1 MEILTIKNLT
11 KKYDKVEVLRNI
23 NMHVTEGEI
32 YGLIGKNGA
41 GKTTLMKA
49 ILGLTDIAGG
59 EIKLWGKTISNMPS
73 LYNRIG
79 ANLDFQGFYPE
90 LSAYENLK
98 VFSNIRG
105 VTKKYAIEEALEKV
119 DLFNEKDKKYK
130 RFSLGMKKRLGLAN
144 AIIHEPEFIILD
156 EPTNGLDPIGISQFR
171 EYLMK
176 ISKEQETTIMISSH
190 LLSEI
195 DIMADRIGV
204 LNEGVLIAEK
214 SIEEIRQGNRTHI
227 KILVTNGELTC
238 GILEKIF
245 HVEDYEVVDKNTIY
259 IYNLKLNREE
269 FSKELAKYGVGIN
282 VNLKEFPEEMQDKA
296 TSLILEGGHEYDRNQ
311 VIAQV
316 MKYFEIN
323 YEKFIQ
329 TCDFTHLLDDYHR
342 ILANLNQPV
351 RVIDGDR
358 SFEGICRGID
368 EKGELLVERQNKEV
382 VKVSAG
388 EVSVRGLYSYV

>member
-1 MEILTIKNLT
+1 
-11 KKYDKVEVLRNI
+11 
-23 NMHVTEGEI
+23 
-32 YGLIGKNGA
+32 
-41 GKTTLMKA
+41 
-49 ILGLTDIAGG
+49 
-59 EIKLWGKTISNMPS
+59 MPS

-269 FSKELAKYGVGIN
+269 FSKELAKYGVGIMEIG
-282 VNLKEFPEEMQDKA
+282 VEEENLEA
-296 TSLILEGGHEYDRNQ
+296 
-311 VIAQV
+311 
-316 MKYFEIN
+316 YFKKI
-323 YEKFIQ
+323 IQ
-329 TCDFTHLLDDYHR
+329 
-342 ILANLNQPV
+342 
-351 RVIDGDR
+351 GD
-358 SFEGICRGID
+358 
-368 EKGELLVERQNKEV
+368 
-382 VKVSAG
+382 
-388 EVSVRGLYSYV
+388 

>member
-59 EIKLWGKTISNMPS
+59 KIKLWGKTISNMPS

-269 FSKELAKYGVGIN
+269 FSKELAKYGVGIMEIG
-282 VNLKEFPEEMQDKA
+282 VEEENLEA
-296 TSLILEGGHEYDRNQ
+296 
-311 VIAQV
+311 
-316 MKYFEIN
+316 YFKKI
-323 YEKFIQ
+323 IQ
-329 TCDFTHLLDDYHR
+329 
-342 ILANLNQPV
+342 
-351 RVIDGDR
+351 GD
-358 SFEGICRGID
+358 
-368 EKGELLVERQNKEV
+368 
-382 VKVSAG
+382 
-388 EVSVRGLYSYV
+388 

>member
-1 MEILTIKNLT
+1 MFENLSERLERSFKILKGQGKITELNVAETLKEVRRSLLDADVNYKIAKDFTNRVKEKALGMNVLTAVKPGQMMVKIVHDELVCMIFYTKRRDDMEILTIKNLT

-269 FSKELAKYGVGIN
+269 FSKELAKYGVGIMEIG
-282 VNLKEFPEEMQDKA
+282 VEEENLEA
-296 TSLILEGGHEYDRNQ
+296 
-311 VIAQV
+311 
-316 MKYFEIN
+316 YFKKI
-323 YEKFIQ
+323 IQ
-329 TCDFTHLLDDYHR
+329 
-342 ILANLNQPV
+342 
-351 RVIDGDR
+351 GD
-358 SFEGICRGID
+358 
-368 EKGELLVERQNKEV
+368 
-382 VKVSAG
+382 
-388 EVSVRGLYSYV
+388 

>member
-1 MEILTIKNLT
+1 MFLSHLFLPRENYTTISLTPIFRAGTPVEQCAHTVSNEIFTPVGRNLQ
-11 KKYDKVEVLRNI
+11 NI

-269 FSKELAKYGVGIN
+269 FSKELAKYGVGIMEIG
-282 VNLKEFPEEMQDKA
+282 VEEENLEA
-296 TSLILEGGHEYDRNQ
+296 
-311 VIAQV
+311 
-316 MKYFEIN
+316 YFKKI
-323 YEKFIQ
+323 IQ
-329 TCDFTHLLDDYHR
+329 
-342 ILANLNQPV
+342 
-351 RVIDGDR
+351 GD
-358 SFEGICRGID
+358 
-368 EKGELLVERQNKEV
+368 
-382 VKVSAG
+382 
-388 EVSVRGLYSYV
+388 